1 MTVYLILTSA
11 GLDTGPFDLY
21 SDLDGFVTPFETG
34 VLKATLIL
42 GYSTTV
48 PDYATIVRVKSTND
62 CVNYVDI
69 NLQYPITST
78 TTTTTTTASPT
89 TTTTTTAF
97 VCVPVVYPLTGKAYP
112 DISYVNL
119 GDTIGTVYFDFNAY
133 SIPDKFEVW
142 FDGIKVIDTGYRGD
156 TSYQIALNTE
166 LTLLGDPLET
176 IVAPGNGT
184 ASFYKGTATTVVLV
198 RVFAPI
204 LGAGWDYTMYCPG
217 SITTTT
223 TTTVTPTTTT
233 TTTTAVP
240 VTTTTTTVATVTTT
254 TTTIVSPTTTTT
266 TVIPITTTTTTTVP
280 TCTPFEGI
288 AEIPGTTTTTTTVV
302 PASITT
308 TTTLPVST
316 TTTTTIVSPTTTTTT
331 TVVPTT
337 TTTTTV
343 SPTTTTTT
351 TVPTTTTTTT
361 GAEQYYVVIALD
373 ELNSGFTNDWSN
385 INSTLIGAG
394 AQSTTNGKANSLAI
408 IGQAGHTDSSAQECA
423 DYTYSSWSDYYLPAH
438 GQLQDVYDNLA
449 TINSEISTQGGTQ
462 IGLYSVASS
471 TEDDATHFWDYSFH
485 LGIIQTRTKNSN
497 YPFRVVR
504 DFISTTDYA
513 IGTFI
518 EGGVIISKAFV

>member
-34 VLKATLIL
+34 VLRATLIL

-48 PDYATIVRVKSTND
+48 PDYATIVRIKSTND
-62 CVNYVDI
+62 CVNHVDI
-69 NLQYPITST
+69 NLQYPITT
-78 TTTTTTTASPT
+78 TTTSTTIAPSPT
-89 TTTTTTAF
+89 TTTTTTI
-97 VCVPVVYPLTGKAYP
+97 VYY
-112 DISYVNL
+112 I
-119 GDTIGTVYFDFNAY
+119 YFW
-133 SIPDKFEVW
+133 VH
-142 FDGIKVIDTGYRGD
+142 G
-156 TSYQIALNTE
+156 
-166 LTLLGDPLET
+166 
-176 IVAPGNGT
+176 
-184 ASFYKGTATTVVLV
+184 
-198 RVFAPI
+198 
-204 LGAGWDYTMYCPG
+204 CPG
-217 SITTTT
+217 TTYENRDAVVRSLSSYNWDSNGSGITGNVRSEFGHTFYYNGIASDGENRWNTTNDWSNYDGDMHS
-223 TTTVTPTTTT
+223 VWGHQKDFGPPIQVGCTPITTT

-240 VTTTTTTVATVTTT
+240 VTTTTTTVVPVTTT

-266 TVIPITTTTTTTVP
+266 TTVIPITTTTTTTLS
-280 TCTPFEGI
+280 TCTPIEGI

-302 PASITT
+302 PASTTT

-331 TVVPTT
+331 TVVSTT

-351 TVPTTTTTTT
+351 TTAPTTTTTTT
-361 GAEQYYVVIALD
+361 GVQQYYVVIALD
-373 ELNSGFTNDWSN
+373 ELNSSFTNDWSN
-385 INSTLIGAG
+385 INSTLIGAT
-394 AQSTTNGKANSLAI
+394 AQSVTNGKANSLAI

-423 DYTYSSWSDYYLPAH
+423 DYSYGGYTDYYLPAY
-438 GQLQDVYDNLA
+438 GQLQDAYDNLA
-449 TINSEISTQGGTQ
+449 SINSEISTQGGTQ

-485 LGIIQTRTKNSN
+485 LGITQTRTKIST
-497 YPFRVVR
+497 YAFRVVR